1 MNAGGNK
8 DEALGTD
15 TSRSTLRFVQAP
27 KSVER
32 MLTVMLTGLPVRIF
46 MNKFRRALAKM
57 TAQDKSTRDDWNS
70 GCDRVRLWQ
79 AFVKLVSPETET

>member
-1 MNAGGNK
+1 
-8 DEALGTD
+8 
-15 TSRSTLRFVQAP
+15 
-27 KSVER
+27 
-32 MLTVMLTGLPVRIF
+32 